1 MPVNVTKCKIL
12 PFGKSGGLPGSDLEL
27 TKCEKDLGVH
37 VLISSN
43 GKFNDHISK
52 TVMKANRM
60 IGMVKRSFKT
70 RNPET
75 LTSIYKRYI
84 LPIMS
89 YASPIWSPSYKTKI
103 QELERAQK
111 RFVWNRKLYQQFG
124 QNRTE
129 IT

>member
-1 MPVNVTKCKIL
+1 M
-12 PFGKSGGLPGSDLEL
+12 
-27 TKCEKDLGVH
+27 LG

-52 TVMKANRM
+52 TVMKVNRM
-60 IGMVKRSFKT
+60 IGMVKRSFKKT

-84 LPIMS
+84 LPILS

-103 QELERAQK
+103 QELESTEE
-111 RFVWNRKLYQQFG
+111 VCWTCKLYQQFLNYLMK
-124 QNRTE
+124 QSNM
-129 IT
+129 